1 MNGKNDK
8 GVAAATAAVG
18 VSAGAS
24 PAVKER
30 VFSIIRKLEE
40 EGITDGRRWLWV
52 SFNDV
57 PHVVVKRVEDGYVML
72 LWREGVYV
80 EITLDEEFN
89 VIGLDAEVR
98 P

>member
-1 MNGKNDK
+1 MNGGNNKT
-8 GVAAATAAVG
+8 AAPAATAG
-18 VSAGAS
+18 VSAGMP
-24 PAVKER
+24 PAIKER

-40 EGITDGRRWLWV
+40 EGITDGRRWLWA

-57 PHVVVKRVEDGYVML
+57 PHVVVRRVEDGYVML

-80 EITLDEEFN
+80 EITLDEDFS
-89 VIGLDAEVR
+89 VIGLDVEVR

>member
-1 MNGKNDK
+1 MDSGKNK
-8 GVAAATAAVG
+8 SAAAEAA
-18 VSAGAS
+18 AGQAAGQP

-30 VFSIIRKLEE
+30 IFSLIRKLEE
-40 EGITDGRRWLWV
+40 EGVTDGRRWLWA

-57 PHVVVKRVEDGYVML
+57 PHVLLMRVEDGYVLL

-80 EITLDEEFN
+80 EITLDEDFN
-89 VIGLDAEVR
+89 VTGLDAEVR